1 MMHGQRNIKI
11 MTMIKSSIIF
21 GGACKTKVEMKEAH
35 KMPPEKNCQIVT
47 VPVLM
52 EQDGV
57 GCLIA
62 SFYLKKKTGPGSKNA
77 FSQRA
82 AKKNNIKVKLITF
95 GMSYSRLK

>member
-1 MMHGQRNIKI
+1 
-11 MTMIKSSIIF
+11 
-21 GGACKTKVEMKEAH
+21 
-35 KMPPEKNCQIVT
+35 
-47 VPVLM
+47 M

-57 GCLIA
+57 GCLTA
-62 SFYLKKKTGPGSKNA
+62 SLYLKKKTGPGSETP